1 MTFGTD
7 GYALAHGE
15 GEGLWFFNGLFT
27 VKAGGPETRDAFTLI
42 EAHLPN
48 DLQVP
53 PHIHEREDEGFYVLE
68 GELTIVCGE
77 NTWIAGPGSFAL
89 LPRGIPHSFSVTGD
103 QQARMLQLSS
113 PAQFERFAAE
123 MGEPATE
130 MVIPEPREIDV
141 PKLLNVA
148 PKYGI
153 QMLPPPVNGR
163 CRR

>member
-7 GYALAHGE
+7 GYALAEGE

-27 VKAGGPETRDAFTLI
+27 IKAGGPETRDAFTLI

-77 NTWIAGPGSFAL
+77 NTWTAGPGSFAM
-89 LPRGIPHSFSVTGD
+89 LPRGIPHSFSVTGNR
-103 QQARMLQLSS
+103 QARMLQLSS

-123 MGEPATE
+123 MGELATE

-141 PKLLNVA
+141 PKLLSVA

-153 QMLPPPVNGR
+153 QMLPPPE
-163 CRR
+163 